1 MANLNRPIGELIPSN
16 PQMMTASESDSM
28 VEIAKRME
36 GNGSREHLS
45 QIPLKDNTGKIR
57 FVVTGNGLARWGLRG
72 RPNDKASEFG
82 ETAHLF
88 ADNEPLEMITDIV
101 ANYGYVLV
109 TDEDDDVI
117 GILSYTEVIKELT
130 Q

>member
-1 MANLNRPIGELIPSN
+1 MANLNRPIGELISGN

-28 VEIAKRME
+28 DEIAKRME

-45 QIPLKDNTGKIR
+45 QIPLRDNTGKIR

-88 ADNEPLEMITDIV
+88 PDNEPLEKITDTV

-117 GILSYTEVIKELT
+117 GILSYTEVINELT